1 MKVTNEVVEKIAE
14 LAQLQIPKS
23 DFDAV
28 VENMGR
34 ILDLVEEMQSVDT
47 TGVEPMANPLD
58 ATQTLRPDTVTDQNQ
73 RLLYQEIAPATQ
85 DGYYLVPKV
94 ID

>member
-34 ILDLVEEMQSVDT
+34 ILDLVEEIQSVDT